1 MTTSIEKNTLQ
12 FHKLNGLTPT
22 VESCTMKLI
31 EELGE
36 LLQLIGK
43 GQGSSGE
50 KMNLQPELEAWE
62 TLESR
67 MIDEAFDVAQS
78 AVTMIFTLC
87 EKIGYNPL
95 LWEQAH
101 ENKLRDKGYL
111 AAGKMEKT
119 DFPAEGFLVGM
130 ANKFIVLKCDDVKEY
145 LTKNDQMVL
154 DCITARLALGRIHDK
169 RKVDNN
175 YLVINTDEPYAPEV
189 VAIMKRHGHWG

>member
-1 MTTSIEKNTLQ
+1 MTTSIEENSLT

-43 GQGSSGE
+43 GQGTSGE
-50 KMNLQPELEAWE
+50 KINLEPELEPWE

-67 MIDEAFDVAQS
+67 MLDEAFDVAQS

-87 EKIGYNPL
+87 EKMGYSPF
-95 LWEQAH
+95 LWEQVH
-101 ENKLRDKGYL
+101 ENKLRSKGYL
-111 AAGKMEKT
+111 VADGDENNGA
-119 DFPAEGFLVGM
+119 DNDSFLSGM
-130 ANKFIVLKCDDVKEY
+130 VQKFIVLKCEDVRKYLDEEARFKLRMISLGICAGRTFDNKE
-145 LTKNDQMVL
+145 
-154 DCITARLALGRIHDK
+154 A
-169 RKVDNN
+169 DNR
-175 YLVINTDEPYAPEV
+175 YLVINVDEPYAPEV

>member
-1 MTTSIEKNTLQ
+1 MKITEKNTLQ
-12 FHKLNGLTPT
+12 FHRLNGLTPT

-50 KMNLQPELEAWE
+50 RVKLQPELEAWE

-87 EKIGYNPL
+87 EKMGYYPQ

-101 ENKLRDKGYL
+101 EHKLRGKGYL
-111 AAGKMEKT
+111 VEGKTDEKERMEKEPKKT
-119 DFPAEGFLVGM
+119 CSRCKNNVLTTEG
-130 ANKFIVLKCDDVKEY
+130 LK
-145 LTKNDQMVL
+145 QMSKDPCL
-154 DCITARLALGRIHDK
+154 GCGITYSK
-169 RKVDNN
+169 W
-175 YLVINTDEPYAPEV
+175 APRE
-189 VAIMKRHGHWG
+189 G